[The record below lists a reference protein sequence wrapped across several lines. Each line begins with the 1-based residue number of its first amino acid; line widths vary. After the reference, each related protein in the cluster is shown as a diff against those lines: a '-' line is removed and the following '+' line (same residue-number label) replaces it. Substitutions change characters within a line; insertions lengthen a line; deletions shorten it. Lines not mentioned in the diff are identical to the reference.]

1 MTTTNQSLKAMLFNE
16 IIPKTV
22 LPERVTRKSL
32 TINQIDMSDLT
43 DSMLNIDTRYIP
55 IKVTS
60 MPRYEG
66 LTENLSV
73 GFDPGN
79 RLGFAVIRDG
89 IVLFGNLLL
98 NYGDWKNLEPA
109 VVAYLFAYNF
119 LKVLRDELGFQEV
132 PFVAVEGAAMSR
144 HPSQEFLSQ
153 IRTGL
158 YLGAYHYIQDY
169 LGGHHRQVYIVPPTI
184 PRKVAFGDGKTKAS
198 AEFPHINP
206 NAADA
211 LAIAWFVMLKNYV
224 DKE

>member
-1 MTTTNQSLKAMLFNE
+1 MNATNQSLKATLFNE
-16 IIPKTV
+16 IMPKAV
-22 LPERVTRKSL
+22 LPDHITRKNL
-32 TINQIDMSDLT
+32 FINQIEMSDLT
-43 DSMLNIDTRYIP
+43 DSMLNIGSRYIP
-55 IKVTS
+55 IKITS

-66 LTENLSV
+66 LVENLSV

-79 RLGFAVIRDG
+79 RLGFAFIRDG
-89 IVLFGNLLL
+89 IVVFGNLLL
-98 NYGDWKNLEPA
+98 NYGEWKNLEPA
-109 VVAYLFAYNF
+109 VVAYMFSYNF
-119 LKVLRDELGFQEV
+119 LKILQDDLGFHEV

-169 LGGHHRQVYIVPPTI
+169 LGGHHKQVYIVPPTI
-184 PRKVAFGDGKTKAS
+184 PRKVAFGNGKTKAS

-211 LAIAWFVMLKNYV
+211 LALAWFVMLKNYV
-224 DKE
+224 KE